1 MYFKN
6 RYTCLAVVCISLL
19 LSTCT
24 ISPERQAKLDE
35 FDNTIPRCSSDF
47 DCGPKWLAARAWVIE
62 NSDFGIR
69 AESDDRI
76 MATSNIISNSGLGV
90 VVDRVL
96 AANGYQIVVDL
107 ECFSSYGCPNIL
119 DSKIDFNRTLNA
131 VR

>member
-6 RYTCLAVVCISLL
+6 RYAFLAVACISLL
-19 LSTCT
+19 LSSCT

-35 FDNTIPRCSSDF
+35 FDNTIPRCSSDL
-47 DCGPKWLAARAWVIE
+47 DCGPKWLTARTWVIE

-76 MATSNIISNSGLGV
+76 MATSNIISNSGVGV
-90 VVDRVL
+90 VVNRVPV
-96 AANGYQIVVDL
+96 ANGYQIVVDL
-107 ECFSSYGCPNIL
+107 ECFTSYDCPNIL

-131 VR
+131 VQ